1 MNGILKRGALTAS
14 GVILGLIGGALTFAP
29 KAFLET
35 SHVFIDRDPGLMS
48 ELTAPSGIL
57 IITGALMILG
67 AFKLRFANIALLIGA
82 IVYGSYG
89 LGRLVSMGLHG
100 LPSESLITA
109 TVIEIAVAVVL
120 LALRL
125 SASAPVISQTDPFKR
140 SIV

>member
-1 MNGILKRGALTAS
+1 MSRILTRGVLTVS
-14 GVILGLIGGALTFAP
+14 GAILGLIGGALMFAP

-57 IITGALMILG
+57 IIAGALMILG
-67 AFKLRFANIALLIGA
+67 AFKLRFSYLALLIGA

-109 TVIEIAVAVVL
+109 TVIECAVAVVL
-120 LALRL
+120 LVLRMSTPMPVVL
-125 SASAPVISQTDPFKR
+125 QTAPSIRSAA
-140 SIV
+140 

>member
-1 MNGILKRGALTAS
+1 MSRMLTRGALAAS
-14 GVILGLIGGALTFAP
+14 GAILGLIGGVLMFAP

-67 AFKLRFANIALLIGA
+67 AFKLRFANVALLVGA

-89 LGRLVSMGLHG
+89 LGRLVSMLLHG
-100 LPSESLITA
+100 LPSESLLIATA
-109 TVIEIAVAVVL
+109 IEFAVAVVL

-125 SASAPVISQTDPFKR
+125 SASTPVVSQTHSLKR
-140 SIV
+140 STA